1 MNFLKIASWQKMW
14 DDTDEVRKDENEKK
28 PGRPADEGGR
38 RVKRIALLMLLVI
51 CVGLTLPAA
60 GEEWADYFS
69 FTTEDVM
76 GYEEALKAYADI
88 PFAPAGTRLVLS
100 PEAAELT
107 GETSRSNSI
116 PGAAAALL
124 LEGTDS
130 AAVWQL
136 EVPATGLYELEI
148 SYYNQGGNEAKMQ
161 RRLLIDGEVPYEEAN
176 NLCLYRRFEEEGQ
189 VKVNAIGDEV
199 WPRQPEKSVWQTV
212 RAVDGQGIYV
222 EPLRFYLT
230 AGTHEITLAYVD
242 QPLTLGEMAFVT
254 PKTYPTYAELK
265 AKYDEAG
272 YAPVS
277 EDVVVK
283 LQAEDSLWRSENVI
297 RRESDADPKTEPRS
311 GAQRVLNV
319 VGGWRWRLGNAAV
332 TWELEVP
339 ETGLYTIQMKVAQA
353 QDPGMPSYRQIMIDG
368 EIPFE
373 EMKLYAFPYDDA
385 WYGEVLHG
393 EDGEPYQFYLTE
405 GTHTL
410 TATVKLG
417 PIGEIM
423 QRTEADT
430 AYLGAIEREIVKI
443 TGSEPDYNYE
453 YDLYRTM
460 PGLSDQL
467 LYLAGRLTESADLLS
482 SISNETTSMENNYRQ
497 IIDQLLFFSEDVDRI
512 PRALS
517 DLDNAQTN
525 LGTYISSM
533 EKCPLTVD
541 YIVLTAP
548 GHETKVE
555 TSNLLER
562 LAVTWEN
569 FIASFYKDYD
579 SVGMIVDEEDNEQEY
594 TVLNVW
600 IGRGT
605 EWGEILKELADED
618 FTPRTGIVINLH
630 VLPAGQLNTGSVN
643 TIMLSVTSGTA
654 PDVAL
659 SVEYNL
665 PGEFAFREAVVD
677 LTQFEDFDEVASRFY
692 DASLV
697 PFRYN
702 GGVYALPETMDFTVM
717 IYRQD
722 VLKELGVNLPETWD
736 DLYQKVLPRLYE
748 NNMAFSLP
756 VDTSVSSNS
765 PGALRGFTMLL
776 LQMGG
781 DYYRNGGEASGLDTP
796 EAYRAFKF
804 WTDMYAN
811 YGIDAESNF
820 FTRIRTG
827 TMPLGIGNFTTY
839 MQLLTSAPELYGRW
853 SIAPVPGTKQSDGT
867 IDHSVGTTA
876 ATANI
881 ILSQSEKQD
890 AAWEFLKWWMS
901 EETQTRY
908 GRELEAILGTG
919 ARWNTANVDAF
930 YALPWDV
937 RHARVIR
944 AQLESSE
951 EQLIVP
957 GGYFTGRHIINA
969 WNRVVVNNE
978 NARDSLEEAVKDI
991 NKELTNK
998 RREFGLE

>member
-1 MNFLKIASWQKMW
+1 M
-14 DDTDEVRKDENEKK
+14 
-28 PGRPADEGGR
+28 
-38 RVKRIALLMLLVI
+38 KRSALLALVLALM
-51 CVGLTLPAA
+51 CLMLPAMA
-60 GEEWADYFS
+60 EDWSDYYA
-69 FTTEDVM
+69 FTSETAV
-76 GYEEALKAYADI
+76 GYETALETYAGYSY
-88 PFAPAGTRLVLS
+88 APEGTRVELLPGEAVLSGDAVLSAQTAGAAEVLVL
-100 PEAAELT
+100 
-107 GETSRSNSI
+107 GD
-116 PGAAAALL
+116 GD
-124 LEGTDS
+124 GTATWTVD
-130 AAVWQL
+130 
-136 EVPATGLYELEI
+136 VPVTGLYELEI
-148 SYYNQGGNEAKMQ
+148 SYYNEGGNEAKIQ
-161 RRLLIDGEVPYEEAN
+161 RRLTIDGTVPYEEAN
-176 NLCLYRRFEEEGQ
+176 NLCLYRYFVEDGDVRI
-189 VKVNAIGDEV
+189 NSIGDEV
-199 WPRQPEKSVWQTV
+199 WPKQKEVSLWQTV

-222 EPLRFYLT
+222 NPLLFYLT
-230 AGTHEITLAYVD
+230 EGIHEIALTYVD
-242 QPLTLGEMAFVT
+242 QPLTLGTLAFT
-254 PKTYPTYAELK
+254 SPKTYPSYEEMKAMYAQH
-265 AKYDEAG
+265 G
-272 YAPVS
+272 YTPVS
-277 EDVVVK
+277 EDAMVK
-283 LQAEDSLWRSENVI
+283 FQGEDSLWRSENVV
-297 RRESDADPKTEPRS
+297 RRENDADPKTEPRS

-319 VGGWRWRLGNAAV
+319 VGGWRWRLGNASV
-332 TWELEVP
+332 TWEFEVP
-339 ETGLYTIQMKVAQA
+339 ETGLYSIHMKVAQA

-373 EMKLYAFPYDDA
+373 ELRLYSFPYDA
-385 WYGEVLHG
+385 QWYGETLHG
-393 EDGEPYQFYLTE
+393 ADGEAFQFYLE
-405 GTHTL
+405 AGRHTL

-423 QRTEADT
+423 TRTEADT
-430 AYLGAIEREIVKI
+430 AYLGAMQREIVKI
-443 TGSEPDYNYE
+443 TGTEPDYNYE

-460 PGLSDQL
+460 PELHEQL
-467 LYLAGRLTESADLLS
+467 TYLAGRLTESADLLA

-497 IIDQLLFFSEDVDRI
+497 IIDQLNFFAEDVDRI
-512 PRALS
+512 PKALS

-541 YIVLTAP
+541 YIVLTSPERA
-548 GHETKVE
+548 VQVD

-562 LAVTWEN
+562 LAVTGEN

-579 SVGMIVDEEDNEQEY
+579 SVGLIVDENDENQTER
-594 TVLNVW
+594 TVLDVW

-605 EWGEILKELADED
+605 EWGEILKEMADEE
-618 FTPRTGIVINLH
+618 FTPKTGIVVNLH
-630 VLPAGQLNTGSVN
+630 VLPTGQLTTGSVN

-665 PGEFAFREAVVD
+665 PGEFAFRDAVVD
-677 LTQFEDFDEVASRFY
+677 LSQFEDFEEVASQFY
-692 DASLV
+692 ASSLV
-697 PFRYN
+697 PFSYN
-702 GGVYALPETMDFTVM
+702 GGVFALPETMDFTVM

-722 VLKELGVNLPETWD
+722 VLQELGVELPETWS
-736 DLYQKVLPRLYE
+736 DLYQKILPRLYE

-781 DYYRNGGEASGLDTP
+781 GYYNDGGVSSGLDTP
-796 EAYRAFKF
+796 QAYQAFKF

-827 TMPLGIGNFTTY
+827 TMPIGIGNFTTY

-853 SIAPVPGTKQSDGT
+853 SIAPVPGTAQADST
-867 IDHSVGTTA
+867 VSHTVGTTA

-881 ILSQSEKQD
+881 ILSQSDKKE

-930 YALPWDV
+930 YALPWDQ
-937 RHARVIR
+937 RHAQIIR
-944 AQLESSE
+944 AQMDSAE
-951 EQLIVP
+951 EQPTVP

-978 NARDSLEEAVKDI
+978 NARDSLEKAVKDI